1 MKKRHGFIA
10 AAVAVSLLAAQTF
23 AGAYYT
29 QDLTFPLQS
38 SDNETVTGDYYV
50 KSTLDNISWGF
61 LPNRD
66 SEPLMINKI
75 YRLPCQTP
83 VEFRQSILCSYVL
96 TDCMYCR

>member
-50 KSTLDNISWGF
+50 KSTLDNISWGNSFF
-61 LPNRD
+61 LMDP
-66 SEPLMINKI
+66 SKCVI
-75 YRLPCQTP
+75 YT
-83 VEFRQSILCSYVL
+83 VKL
-96 TDCMYCR
+96 TY

>member
-50 KSTLDNISWGF
+50 KSTLDNIS
-61 LPNRD
+61 
-66 SEPLMINKI
+66 
-75 YRLPCQTP
+75 
-83 VEFRQSILCSYVL
+83 
-96 TDCMYCR
+96 